1 MKNTLG
7 GAVLYLVFSFSHRKQ
22 LNTKRNYLMPVL
34 KSEGILTQKHK
45 IEQTKHMHILNI

>member
-7 GAVLYLVFSFSHRKQ
+7 GAVLYLASFSHRKQ
-22 LNTKRNYLMPVL
+22 FNTKRNYLMPVL